1 MSMTK
6 CPEWIESIVSNAGL
20 IRGLIV
26 HGEVFD
32 IRRNPST
39 LEYQRI
45 STLVASLLEDGSFE
59 KVIVWDPVNSIRVSD
74 QVIWNKL
81 SSNVTPSTSNELYP
95 SAPSDEFSE
104 DITKEIVSVD
114 SFLSVV
120 HSVLSKNS
128 EENVAFVMDYANM
141 ALPSGQ
147 NMQVDDKRL
156 VSRLVAAL
164 TESKDAEKNNGNNII
179 VLITPTDTALPRTSL
194 PGSAFL
200 KDISVPMPS
209 RVERS
214 EFLTDHFYEWQ
225 ILDRPKPGQK
235 SYEDLIDLLDG
246 MSLKDMLNI
255 GELSKRTAKIKQLS
269 IERLISLYKHGIQ
282 TSPWENLS
290 REKLLTLS
298 DELSKRVKGQDHAIK
313 KVKQIVIRAHSGLA
327 GLQHSKSR
335 QMPKGTLF
343 FVGPT
348 GVGKTELAKGL
359 AEFLF
364 GDEDSFI
371 RFDMSEFNHEHSD
384 QRLIGA
390 PPGYVGYEEGGQLTN
405 AIRKRPFC
413 VLLFDEIEKAH
424 VRILDKFLQILEDGR
439 LTDGRGQTVSFSDSV
454 IIFTSNIGAAHVD
467 PNLSDNEA
475 QSAFLERVKDHF
487 VKQMGRPELLNR
499 IGDNIVAFNFVRSLD
514 FLAQIIKGKLHY
526 LEEQL
531 KEKYGI
537 NSLRF
542 VNEAQCMKAISSR
555 VEQGM
560 GGRGALTALTS
571 NLMDPLSLFLFEQVP
586 DNSVCFGK
594 SLEVKLADSGS
605 SELFEFSLLSQ

>member
-6 CPEWIESIVSNAGL
+6 CPEWIESIRSNAGL

-45 STLVASLLEDGSFE
+45 SNLVASLLEDGSFE
-59 KVIVWDPVNSIRVSD
+59 KVIVWDPINSIRVSD
-74 QVIWNKL
+74 QSIWDKL
-81 SSNVTPSTSNELYP
+81 SSNFSPSSSSNLYP
-95 SAPSDEFSE
+95 SAPGNEFGE
-104 DITKEIVSVD
+104 VITKENISLEH
-114 SFLSVV
+114 FLSVV
-120 HSVLSKNS
+120 HSVLSNSS
-128 EENVAFVMDYANM
+128 EENVAFVMDYANL

-164 TESKDAEKNNGNNII
+164 TESKDAHKNNRNNII
-179 VLITPTDTALPRTSL
+179 VLISPTDTALPRISL

-200 KDISVPMPS
+200 KDISIPMPS
-209 RVERS
+209 QNERL
-214 EFLTDHFYEWQ
+214 EFLSDHFYEWQ
-225 ILDRPKPGQK
+225 IIDRPKPGQK
-235 SYEDLIDLLDG
+235 SYDDLIDLLDG

-255 GELSKRTAKIKQLS
+255 GELSKRTAKTKPLS

-290 REKLLTLS
+290 REKLLGLTDKLS
-298 DELSKRVKGQDHAIK
+298 IRVKGQDHAIK

-364 GDEDSFI
+364 GDEEAFI

-454 IIFTSNIGAAHVD
+454 IIFTSNICEAHVD
-467 PNLSDNEA
+467 PNLSDSEA

-514 FLAQIIKGKLHY
+514 FLAQIIKGKLHF
-526 LEEQL
+526 LEAQL
-531 KEKYGI
+531 MDKYGI
-537 NSLRF
+537 KSLRF
-542 VNEAQCMKAISSR
+542 VDETRCMEAISSR

-571 NLMDPLSLFLFEQVP
+571 NLLDPLSLFLFEEVP

-605 SELFEFSLLSQ
+605 PELFEFKLLSE